1 MIRFARKSN
10 IAPPPESCEPAL
22 MNKALANACALFA
35 LLVMLAGTAH
45 AVQHD
50 MAHFDEAHI
59 AHECLQADV
68 SVDLTAPQAVLPPLF
83 LTLAPHLPRNAAPH
97 QAALYIYPA
106 RGPPLTL

>member
-1 MIRFARKSN
+1 
-10 IAPPPESCEPAL
+10 
-22 MNKALANACALFA
+22 
-35 LLVMLAGTAH
+35 MLSGVAH

-59 AHECLQADV
+59 THECLQTDTNTDSV
-68 SVDLTAPQAVLPPLF
+68 SVEAVLPPLF
-83 LTLAPHLPRNAAPH
+83 LTLAAHLPRNAAPH